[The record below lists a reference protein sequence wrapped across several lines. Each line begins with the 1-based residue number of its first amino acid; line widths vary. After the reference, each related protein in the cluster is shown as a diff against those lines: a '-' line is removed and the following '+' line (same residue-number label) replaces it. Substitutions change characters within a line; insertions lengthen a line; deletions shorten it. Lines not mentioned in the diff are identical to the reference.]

1 MMISHGWKIRSL
13 PIVRLSLL
21 NKSSDK
27 EARNRNTVH
36 LVINRQFCE
45 ESFFSRGNRFLS
57 FETFDIKNLSDKFN
71 SHDQGVQNLSDKFF
85 ITIIFQKLKRFYFE
99 WSNLG
104 NGTKKRF
111 IIYGIFFCQNC
122 QKLEKSHF
130 SPKICQKNG
139 LAKRLCKT
147 KHSNFLAT
155 FFGNQVRASFFMFA
169 SCLRRACVWKR
180 LSRSRETDLF

>member
-1 MMISHGWKIRSL
+1 
-13 PIVRLSLL
+13 
-21 NKSSDK
+21 
-27 EARNRNTVH
+27 VH

-45 ESFFSRGNRFLS
+45 GSFFSRGNRFLS

-71 SHDQGVQNLSDKFF
+71 SHDQGVQNLSNKFF
-85 ITIIFQKLKRFYFE
+85 VTIIFQKLKRFYFE

-122 QKLEKSHF
+122 QKLEKSLF

-139 LAKRLCKT
+139 LGKEG
-147 KHSNFLAT
+147 HSNFLAT
-155 FFGNQVRASFFMFA
+155 FFGKSVPVFHVALLCFA
-169 SCLRRACVWKR
+169 SLRLKKTFKQD
-180 LSRSRETDLF
+180 LRETDLFKLKFLFIYSQSTNC